1 LPMIAVLGV
10 TVMVGEVKAAV
21 TVVLAF
27 IVTLQVTVVADV
39 HPDHELKLLFPA
51 VAGAPKTIVVPEL
64 SVSVNVVVPVVRRLV
79 TELP

>member
-1 LPMIAVLGV
+1 LPETV
-10 TVMVGEVKAAV
+10 TVQFAP
-21 TVVLAF
+21 L
-27 IVTLQVTVVADV
+27 ADV